1 MLYHSP
7 GVKMRDEPGFF
18 QRFRIALVVAF
29 FAFALAGALARVF
42 YMQVI
47 RGWEFGGRA
56 EINYLRRVPI
66 PPIRG
71 RIMDRNGV
79 VLASWEPRFMAVAL
93 LGDTG
98 ITEDEVEKLR
108 ATIGADSLVVKQSY
122 LGYAVLARDI
132 QYDKALAVMERSE
145 SFGWLL
151 MLPWF
156 TRTYPH
162 SGPLSPIVGYVDAD
176 GVGKAGLEKTL
187 NDELMGSPGTK
198 YLMVDA
204 KGRVVK
210 EDIYPPEEPS
220 QGKDIKLSVDSRLQE
235 AADTLFRGY
244 RSGAAVVMNIKTGE
258 ILVLYTK
265 PYVGSWTMVYGTSEE
280 KSAALS
286 APGSPL
292 LNRAVSGLYPPGST
306 FKPVVALAGLAS
318 GAITPASVFCCG
330 GGMKMGTR
338 FFKCTGI
345 HGCLDLVHGIEHS
358 CNTYFYSIAARMG
371 LPTFLDQLEK
381 MGFLKRRYDL
391 GIGGEKP
398 ALIPSMDYYRK
409 NFGTHYGGAAL
420 NLSIGQGELLLT
432 PLHMALVAG
441 LVARGEIPLPHVVI
455 QIGGEPYIPPET
467 LRLSISAEN
476 REAVKKGMLLV
487 VESGTAKS
495 CRLPGF
501 KFGGKTGTAQN
512 PHGQDHSLFI
522 FYAPYD
528 DPEIAGAVV
537 VEQGGFGATT
547 AAPIAR
553 ELIRRYFGLPPAPLY
568 IVKKKAGENQEQE
581 EPEEIE

>member
-1 MLYHSP
+1 ME
-7 GVKMRDEPGFF
+7 KR
-18 QRFRIALVVAF
+18 RIVLVVVF
-29 FAFALAGALARVF
+29 FALALAGSLTRAF

-47 RGWEFGGRA
+47 KASEFASKA
-56 EINYLRRVPI
+56 EINYLRKVPI

-79 VLASWEPRFMAVAL
+79 VLASWEPRFTAVAL
-93 LGDTG
+93 LGDAG
-98 ITEDEVEKLR
+98 LTEEEVEKLR
-108 ATIGADSLVVKQSY
+108 STLGAESLVVKHSY

-132 QYDKALAVMERSE
+132 QYDKALAVMERTE

-162 SGPLSPIVGYVDAD
+162 SGPLSPIVGYVDAY
-176 GVGKAGLEKTL
+176 GVGKAGIERSL
-187 NDELMGSPGTK
+187 NDDLMGTPGTK

-204 KGRVVK
+204 KGRMVMK
-210 EDIYPPEEPS
+210 DIYPPEEPG

-235 AADTLFRGY
+235 AADSLFSGY
-244 RSGAAVVMNIKTGE
+244 RSGAAVLLNIKTGE

-265 PYVGSWTMVYGTSEE
+265 PYVDSWTMTYGTPEQ
-280 KSAALS
+280 KSSALS

-318 GAITPASVFCCG
+318 GTITPGSVFCCG
-330 GGMKMGTR
+330 GGMQMGNR
-338 FFKCTGI
+338 FFKCTGF
-345 HGCLDLVHGIEHS
+345 HGCLDLVHAIEHS
-358 CNTYFYSIAARMG
+358 CNTYFYSVGARMG
-371 LPTFLDQLEK
+371 LPTLLDQIEK

-398 ALIPSMDYYRK
+398 ALIPSMDYYRE
-409 NFGTHYGGAAL
+409 NFRGRYGGVAL

-441 LVARGEIPLPHVVI
+441 LVARGEMPLPHMVI
-455 QIGGEPYIPPET
+455 QIGNEPYAPPET
-467 LRLSISAEN
+467 LRLKVSERD
-476 REAVKKGMLLV
+476 REAVKRGMLLA
-487 VESGTAKS
+487 VESGTARS

-537 VEQGGFGATT
+537 VEQGGFGAKA

-553 ELIRRYFGLPPAPLY
+553 ELTRRYFGLPPSPLFT
-568 IVKKKAGENQEQE
+568 VKKPADNQEQE
-581 EPEEIE
+581 EME